1 MAKFVVVVDVEDPR
15 RYGYVQTERQK
26 RDIMVGL
33 QSLLMDTPLIGISGD
48 EYEVNTVPDTYF
60 PF

>member
-15 RYGYVQTERQK
+15 RYVQTERQK
-26 RDIMVGL
+26 HDIMIGL
-33 QSLLMDTPLIGISGD
+33 RNLLMDTPLIGISGD
-48 EYEVNTVPDTYF
+48 EYEVNTIPDVYF